1 MQEQISDDTATSP
14 EVMTVEATTA
24 SAPAERPDTTYVIL
38 ADQGDGVWE
47 VVHPAMPARS
57 TREALQT
64 YVEGLKEKPEYG
76 TVLVA
81 VASRS
86 WKPVPVGI
94 RTETITRVVIGE

>member
-1 MQEQISDDTATSP
+1 MQEQISDDAPDTERSEPAP
-14 EVMTVEATTA
+14 AN
-24 SAPAERPDTTYVIL
+24 PAERADTTYVIL
-38 ADQGDGVWE
+38 SKIGVNTWD
-47 VVHPAMPARS
+47 VVGGIQATGARQ
-57 TREALQT
+57 ALQA
-64 YVEGLKEKPEYG
+64 YVEGIEEKPKDG

>member
-1 MQEQISDDTATSP
+1 MQEQISDDATDTETSEP
-14 EVMTVEATTA
+14 ARA
-24 SAPAERPDTTYVIL
+24 APVAERERADTTYVIL
-38 ADQGDGVWE
+38 IKTGTTAWE
-47 VVHPAMPARS
+47 ILANALHARS

-64 YVEGLKEKPEYG
+64 YVETLAEKPKDG